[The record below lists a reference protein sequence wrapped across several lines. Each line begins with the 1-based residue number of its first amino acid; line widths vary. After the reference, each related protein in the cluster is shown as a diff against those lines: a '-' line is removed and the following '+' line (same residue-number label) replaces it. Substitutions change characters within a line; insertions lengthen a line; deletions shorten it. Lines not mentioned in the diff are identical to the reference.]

1 GKTTTLDVLATM
13 VPRPFRTE
21 NMRAPVL
28 FRVVD
33 QQQPI
38 LLLDEVD
45 TYLHQADEL
54 RGLLNAGHKRGA
66 CAYRCEGAGNAI
78 RAFQAF
84 APAEALKARIDRK
97 STRLN
102 SSHGSISYAVFCLK
116 KKKTK
121 KK

>member
-1 GKTTTLDVLATM
+1 MMTPRRTRLNSPLSSHGQAPCRTLRNCWTRLLAAM

-78 RAFQAF
+78 
-84 APAEALKARIDRK
+84 
-97 STRLN
+97 
-102 SSHGSISYAVFCLK
+102 
-116 KKKTK
+116 
-121 KK
+121 